1 MQPVR
6 PLLARTLVTIKPL
19 DTIAHA
25 RKLAVQHRI
34 NQIPV
39 VQKGKLVGILTDRDL
54 RDAFPSVFDEAAHD
68 GADKHSSGW
77 TPDRVHVESVMTRE
91 VHTLAPDVSLAD
103 AARLMRGQRIGAVP
117 IVDGDGMLLGL
128 VTRSDVLDA
137 YVQLD
142 ARKG

>member
-68 GADKHSSGW
+68 GANKHTSGW
-77 TPDRVHVESVMTRE
+77 TPDRVHVESVMTRD
-91 VHTLAPDVSLAD
+91 VHTLGPDVSLAD
-103 AARLMRGQRIGAVP
+103 AARLMRAQRIGAVP
-117 IVDGDGMLLGL
+117 IVESDGTLVGL

-137 YVQLD
+137 YILREAQ
-142 ARKG
+142 AG

>member
-34 NQIPV
+34 NQLPV

-68 GADKHSSGW
+68 GDGKHASGW
-77 TPDRVHVESVMTRE
+77 TPDRVHVESVMTRD

-103 AARLMRGQRIGAVP
+103 AARLMRSQRIGAVP
-117 IVDGDGMLLGL
+117 IVEADGTLLGL